1 VIRSV
6 SILLAFLSLHASA
19 PAADTWHTDLETARK
34 EAFKDRKDILI
45 EFAGSDWSP
54 ACIALRKQVLDTE
67 GFSRFARR
75 FVLVKID
82 FPRKTKLSEEAI
94 VRNKAAAAAFAVTSY
109 PTVVMVDGK
118 TSEEFGRVTG
128 YGGKDAQAYVA
139 ELSAFRNTPE
149 DRAQR
154 KEEEREQAAEL
165 EGIRTNEKMIQAAI
179 KARDFPA
186 AVAVIDVIYKGVK
199 PPQLALGTLNKAI
212 LSHRIDPKAMDRT
225 WKLLQQALLEAEGEA
240 DLSKAVL
247 EMARRISP
255 ARKLEKAKPE
265 PKAKADKG
273 A

>member
-1 VIRSV
+1 MNRTVA
-6 SILLAFLSLHASA
+6 ILLAVVGLHAPA
-19 PAADTWHTDLETARK
+19 PAADIWHTDLEIARK
-34 EAFKDRKDILI
+34 AAVKDRKDVLV
-45 EFAGSDWSP
+45 EFTGSDWSP

-67 GFSRFARR
+67 AFSRFARR
-75 FVLVKID
+75 FVLVRID
-82 FPRKTKLSEEAI
+82 FPRKTKPSEETLA
-94 VRNKAAAAAFAVTSY
+94 RNKAVAAAYAVNSY
-109 PTVVMVDGK
+109 PTLVLIDGK

-128 YGGKDAQAYVA
+128 YGGKEAEAYVA
-139 ELSAFRNTPE
+139 ELAAFRNTSE

-165 EGIRTNEKMIQAAI
+165 EGIRINEKMIQTAI

-186 AVAVIDVIYKGVK
+186 AVAVIDGIYKGVK

>member
-6 SILLAFLSLHASA
+6 SILLAYLSLHASA
-19 PAADTWHTDLETARK
+19 PAADTWHTNLETARK
-34 EAFKDRKDILI
+34 E
-45 EFAGSDWSP
+45 
-54 ACIALRKQVLDTE
+54 
-67 GFSRFARR
+67 
-75 FVLVKID
+75 
-82 FPRKTKLSEEAI
+82 
-94 VRNKAAAAAFAVTSY
+94 
-109 PTVVMVDGK
+109 
-118 TSEEFGRVTG
+118 
-128 YGGKDAQAYVA
+128 
-139 ELSAFRNTPE
+139 
-149 DRAQR
+149 
-154 KEEEREQAAEL
+154 EERKQAAEL
-165 EGIRTNEKMIQAAI
+165 EGIRTNERMIQATI